1 MIRPSTAADIP
12 AIATIYGWNVLNGLG
27 TFEEVPPTA
36 AEMAQRRAGI
46 LGHGL
51 PWLVYENA
59 GEVVGYAYIGPF
71 RLRAAYR
78 YTVEDSVYIAPHAV
92 GQGVG
97 KALVNELITEC
108 RALGVHQVIAGIGD
122 SGNAASVG
130 LHRSLGFE
138 PCGSF
143 PAVGFKFGRWVDV
156 LWMQLSLNGGADV
169 LPTGAGLKF

>member
-27 TFEEVPPTA
+27 TFEEVPPTEG
-36 AEMAQRRAGI
+36 EMARRRDGVLA
-46 LGHGL
+46 LGL
-51 PWLVYENA
+51 PWLVCER
-59 GEVVGYAYIGPF
+59 GCEVVGYAYIGPF

-122 SGNAASVG
+122 SGNLASIH

-138 PCGSF
+138 PRGTF
-143 PAVGFKFGRWVDV
+143 PAVGYKFGRWVDV
-156 LWMQLSLNGGADV
+156 LWMQLAVNGGADGE
-169 LPTGAGLKF
+169 PTGAGLKF

>member
-1 MIRPSTAADIP
+1 MIRPSTPTDVP

-27 TFEEVPPTA
+27 TFEEVPPTEG
-36 AEMAQRRAGI
+36 EMARRRESVLAF
-46 LGHGL
+46 GL
-51 PWLVYENA
+51 PWLVCERG

-78 YTVEDSVYIAPHAV
+78 YTVEDSVYIAPQAV
-92 GQGVG
+92 GQGIG
-97 KALVNELITEC
+97 KALLSELIAQCEQ
-108 RALGVHQVIAGIGD
+108 LGVHQIIAGIGD
-122 SGNAASVG
+122 SGNAASIG

-156 LWMQLSLNGGADV
+156 LWMQLALNGGADV
-169 LPTGAGLKF
+169 KPRGAGMTF